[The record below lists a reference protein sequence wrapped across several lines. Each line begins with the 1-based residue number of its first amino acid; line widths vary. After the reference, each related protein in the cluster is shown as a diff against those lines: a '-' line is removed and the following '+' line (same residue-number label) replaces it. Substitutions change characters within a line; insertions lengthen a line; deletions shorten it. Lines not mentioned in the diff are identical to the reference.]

1 MKKFLFLIL
10 PAAILL
16 VLGNGNSR
24 SAFAQPKGQILWR
37 LNTDIHY
44 QGPVQRSVV
53 DFENKVVYLA
63 TLTSLY
69 GVREGKVEEI
79 ARRPEKEKEAR
90 LLLAPGGDV
99 YAWLLP
105 DSHGRG
111 LFYIRLFNISGG
123 IIAELRLKDFPYGFN
138 AFYMGFKGRILVT
151 ASPLDDRDG
160 IGGRFQYT
168 FWNQQGDILKRLPM
182 DGQQTCVL
190 DGAGTTILFLGK
202 KEAVAY
208 SPRGDKLWGLPDRFR
223 KAAVTREGR
232 LALLNPSSREQIN
245 QVVVYEAGKKP
256 ETATIKTP
264 VHGLTLTPDGS
275 SAVVVGDQGRYFFLD
290 PSTLNVQE
298 GQRLQSI
305 GLEGVFYI
313 TNLRFVNP
321 QMLAMGILHRQGQP
335 PKATW
340 PRSTI
345 LFMDREGNV
354 AFRTALEIRRAT
366 AFDPKVEVAFGSR
379 FIVAYTEETAL
390 LIDLEQ

>member
-1 MKKFLFLIL
+1 MKKFLFLVL

-16 VLGNGNSR
+16 VVGNGNSR
-24 SAFAQPKGQILWR
+24 SAFAQPRGRVLWQ
-37 LNTDIHY
+37 LNTDKDY

-53 DFENKVVYLA
+53 DFENNVVYLA
-63 TLTSLY
+63 ALTTLY
-69 GVREGKVEEI
+69 GVREGRVEEI
-79 ARRPEKEKEAR
+79 SKRPEKEAR

-105 DSHGRG
+105 DSHGHG

-123 IIAELRLKDFPYGFN
+123 SIAELRLRDFPYGFN

-151 ASPLDDRDG
+151 ASPLDDREG

-168 FWNQQGDILKRLPM
+168 FWNRQGEMLKKITM

-190 DGAGTTILFLGK
+190 DAAGTTILFLGK

-208 SPRGDKLWGLPDRFR
+208 SGRGDRLWGLPGRFR
-223 KAAVTREGR
+223 KAAVTREGG
-232 LALLNPSSREQIN
+232 LALLNPSSREEIN
-245 QVVVYEAGKKP
+245 QVHVYRGGSSP
-256 ETATIKTP
+256 RIVRIDTP

-290 PSTLNVQE
+290 PSTLTVQE
-298 GQRLQSI
+298 GRRLQSI

-321 QMLAMGILHRQGQP
+321 KMLAMGILHRQGEP